1 MMCLGCALQSIN
13 QSVEVQSTC
22 NDAAAHTL
30 RTHSCPSR
38 VVKESVNCRKLSQ
51 SLSLPSPSQVR
62 RAVIIIEYSGRGE
75 MTQGCLNMT
84 QGCLTAM
91 DSRVRPNSQDPQSHG
106 LPELNIQV
114 FMLRIFHSASLIV
127 RFRNLMDT
135 ATHWC
140 STELSTDRSSSKPRS
155 QTLQACILS
164 SAVPE
169 ASCSVHLIGK
179 FGLIDA
185 APTTMT
191 TVAPATGEHELD

>member
-1 MMCLGCALQSIN
+1 MCAPIN
-13 QSVEVQSTC
+13 QSISRSAINLQRCSST
-22 NDAAAHTL
+22 HTPHAL
-30 RTHSCPSR
+30 LPLPGCKGERTFSEF
-38 VVKESVNCRKLSQ
+38 VAVT
-51 SLSLPSPSQVR
+51 LPSPSQVR